1 MHKKCVDS
9 FAKTNGTCF
18 ICNKVAKPHT
28 IQTDFLSQ
36 DMIDISTDEV
46 LEPIFNM
53 NDKNIDSESC
63 VKLKNK
69 SLHENNSLHTSMQCA
84 RQDVVSI
91 EVSNNYMHPFYFLT
105 SQYSH

>member
-18 ICNKVAKPHT
+18 ICDKVAKPYT
-28 IQTDFLSQ
+28 IQTDFPSQ
-36 DMIDISTDEV
+36 DMIDISTDEA

-63 VKLKNK
+63 DKLQFKP
-69 SLHENNSLHTSMQCA
+69 LHGNNSLHTSLRYA
-84 RQDVVSI
+84 REEVVSI
-91 EVSNNYMHPFYFLT
+91 EVSHIYMHLFLFLI
-105 SQYSH
+105 SQYTR